1 MEPDLQFEATRS
13 FGYRFVRYVV
23 LPAVAKEIATRGDE
37 PFLLREVAWPI
48 IDRYLTKEQQAIR
61 VPRAQSQGDDT
72 MSTIVRFYVN
82 FLAKELDL
90 FQSLGKGY
98 FRAHTEADISEDD
111 LVDAAVESGDEEAA
125 EYDGWIY
132 AFSFPLVMKE
142 SGPFP
147 IKIGKTVGDV
157 EARIADQVRGSAAF
171 EKPKILGRWMVKRVG
186 PTEMAIH
193 YVLKARDKWRE
204 DSPGREWFNT
214 TVEEVAS
221 IVTFVA
227 MTA

>member
-23 LPAVAKEIATRGDE
+23 LPEVAKEIAPRGDE

-48 IDRYLTKEQQAIR
+48 IDRHLTKEQQAIR

-98 FRAHTEADISEDD
+98 FRTHTEADISEDD

-125 EYDGWIY
+125 EYEGWIY
-132 AFSFPLVMKE
+132 AFSFPLIMKE

-157 EARIADQVRGSAAF
+157 ETRITEQVRGSAAF
-171 EKPKILGRWMVKRVG
+171 ERPKTLGRWMVKRVG
-186 PTEMAIH
+186 PTELAIH
-193 YVLKARDKWRE
+193 NVLKARDKWRE

-214 TVEEVAS
+214 TVEEVES
-221 IVTFVA
+221 IVKFVA
-227 MTA
+227 MAG